1 MDHRRPQADG
11 DPPVSPSPHL
21 PVTPS
26 PPPPVPPSLPV
37 SRLLVPNL
45 RWWIG
50 ALLFASTVINYIDR
64 QTLNV
69 LAPYLKAEY
78 HWTNS
83 DFALI
88 VISFRFSYAVVQFLG
103 GRLIDVLGTRRGL
116 SITVAWY
123 SVMAMLTSLSRGLA
137 SFCGFRFLLG
147 AGEAANWPGATK
159 AVSEWFPAKERGI
172 AVALF
177 DSGSAIG
184 GAVAPSL
191 VVWLYHAFGTWRPAF
206 LITGTLGFLWLLAWI
221 ATYHRPEDHPRIT
234 DSERTMILASRSGA
248 GEGHLQT
255 RTPVSMLVGYRQT
268 WGCVLAKA
276 ILDPYWYL
284 VADWF
289 ALFLVSRGFKLEDTL
304 MGFWIPFVCADLG
317 NFVGGG
323 LSSYFIHRGWTVGS
337 ARRVIFLICG
347 PFMLLMIPAVYT
359 TRLWL
364 LIAEFGLATLGYAAC
379 ATIFLT
385 LPSDLFESGSV
396 ATVSGLAG
404 MVTGFVTIAAT
415 YTIGAVT
422 DRYSFAPILM
432 GASAAPVLA
441 SIAVFSLVRNTKNT
455 GNGVLLRI

>member
-1 MDHRRPQADG
+1 MRAGRGRPRA
-11 DPPVSPSPHL
+11 VSH
-21 PVTPS
+21 
-26 PPPPVPPSLPV
+26 
-37 SRLLVPNL
+37 L

-64 QTLNV
+64 QTLSV
-69 LAPYLKAEY
+69 LAPYLKAEH

-83 DFALI
+83 DFASI
-88 VISFRFSYAVVQFLG
+88 VIAFRISYAVVQFLG
-103 GRLIDVLGTRRGL
+103 GRFVDVLGTRLGL
-116 SITVAWY
+116 SIAVAWY
-123 SVMAMLTSLSRGLA
+123 SVMAMLTSLAGGLW
-137 SFCGFRFLLG
+137 SFRAFRFLLG

-177 DSGSAIG
+177 DSGSAVG
-184 GAVAPSL
+184 GAVAPAL
-191 VVWLYHAFGTWRPAF
+191 VVWLYHVFGTWRPAF
-206 LITGTLGFLWLLAWI
+206 LITGTLGFLWLLAWLL
-221 ATYHRPEDHPRIT
+221 TYHRPEDHPRI
-234 DSERTMILASRSGA
+234 SEAELAMILSTRAGA
-248 GEGHLQT
+248 DEQAPAK
-255 RTPVSMLVGYRQT
+255 RTPVAKLIGFRQT
-268 WGCVLAKA
+268 WGVVLPKA

-284 VADWF
+284 IADWF

-304 MGFWIPFVCADLG
+304 IGFWIPFVCADLG

-323 LSSYFIHRGWTVGS
+323 LSSFFIHRGWSVGR

-347 PFMLLMIPAVYT
+347 PLMLMLIPAVYT

-404 MVTGFVTIAAT
+404 MVTGIVTIVVT

-422 DRYSFAPILM
+422 DRYSFAPILL

-441 SIAVFSLVRNTKNT
+441 AIVVFVFVRNTEQT

>member
-1 MDHRRPQADG
+1 MDSTSDGARADRRGVASPRRT
-11 DPPVSPSPHL
+11 VS
-21 PVTPS
+21 
-26 PPPPVPPSLPV
+26 
-37 SRLLVPNL
+37 NL

-50 ALLFASTVINYIDR
+50 ALLFASTVVNYIDR

-78 HWTNS
+78 HWNNS

-88 VISFRFSYAVVQFLG
+88 VIAFRLSYAIVQFVG
-103 GRLIDVLGTRRGL
+103 GRVVDVLGTRRGL
-116 SITVAWY
+116 SLAVAWY
-123 SVMAMLTSLSRGLA
+123 SVMAMLTSLATGLR
-137 SFCGFRFLLG
+137 SFCVFRFLLG

-159 AVSEWFPAKERGI
+159 AVSEWFPAKERGL

-184 GAVAPSL
+184 GAIAPSL

-206 LITGTLGFLWLLAWI
+206 LITGTLGFLWLLAWL
-221 ATYHRPEDHPRIT
+221 ATYHRPEDHPRIS
-234 DSERTMILASRSGA
+234 DAERAMILATRAGA
-248 GEGHLQT
+248 DEIAPKT
-255 RTPVSMLVGYRQT
+255 RTPVSQLIRYRQT
-268 WGCVLAKA
+268 WGIVFTKA
-276 ILDPYWYL
+276 ILDPYWYM

-323 LSSYFIHRGWTVGS
+323 LSSFFVHRGWSVGR
-337 ARRVIFLICG
+337 ARRIIFLICG
-347 PFMLLMIPAVYT
+347 PLMLLMIPAVYT

-364 LIAEFGLATLGYAAC
+364 LITEFGLATLGYAAC

-396 ATVSGLAG
+396 ATVSGLSG

-422 DRYSFAPILM
+422 DKYSFAPILL

-441 SIAVFSLVRNTKNT
+441 AIVVFTLVRNTKNT

>member
-1 MDHRRPQADG
+1 MFPRR
-11 DPPVSPSPHL
+11 VSH
-21 PVTPS
+21 
-26 PPPPVPPSLPV
+26 
-37 SRLLVPNL
+37 L

-69 LAPYLKAEY
+69 LAPYLKADY

-83 DFALI
+83 DFAWI
-88 VISFRFSYAVVQFLG
+88 VIAFRLSYAVVQFVG
-103 GRLIDVLGTRRGL
+103 GRFIDYVGTRRGL
-116 SITVAWY
+116 TFTVAWY
-123 SVMAMLTSLSRGLA
+123 SVMAMVTSFATGLKT
-137 SFCGFRFLLG
+137 FCAFRFLLG

-159 AVSEWFPAKERGI
+159 AVSEWFPAQERGI

-184 GAVAPSL
+184 GAVAPAL
-191 VVWLYHAFGTWRPAF
+191 VVWLYHVFGTWRPAF

-221 ATYHRPEDHPRIT
+221 LTYHKPEQHPRIS
-234 DSERTMILASRSGA
+234 DSERAMILATRAGA
-248 GEGHLQT
+248 DEKPAGARAPMLQI
-255 RTPVSMLVGYRQT
+255 LGYRQT
-268 WGCVLAKA
+268 WGCILSKA

-304 MGFWIPFVCADLG
+304 VGFWVPFVCADLG

-323 LSSYFIHRGWTVGS
+323 LSSWFIHRGWSVGA

-347 PFMLLMIPAVYT
+347 PMMLLMIPAVYT
-359 TRLWL
+359 KQLWL

-379 ATIFLT
+379 ATVFLT

-404 MVTGFVTIAAT
+404 GVTGFVTIAAT

-422 DRYSFAPILM
+422 DKYSFAPILM

-441 SIAVFSLVRNTKNT
+441 AMVVFALVRNTKNT
-455 GNGVLLRI
+455 GNGVVLRI

>member
-1 MDHRRPQADG
+1 MARHKA
-11 DPPVSPSPHL
+11 VS
-21 PVTPS
+21 
-26 PPPPVPPSLPV
+26 
-37 SRLLVPNL
+37 NL

-50 ALLFASTVINYIDR
+50 GLLFASTIINYIDR

-69 LAPYLKAEY
+69 LAPYLKADY

-88 VISFRFSYAVVQFLG
+88 VIAFRLSYAVVQFFG
-103 GRLIDVLGTRRGL
+103 GRFIDLVGTRRGL
-116 SITVAWY
+116 TITVAWY
-123 SVMAMLTSLSRGLA
+123 SMMAMVTSLATGLRT
-137 SFCGFRFLLG
+137 FCAFRFLLG

-184 GAVAPSL
+184 GAVAPAL
-191 VVWLYHAFGTWRPAF
+191 VVWLYHVFGTWRPAF
-206 LITGTLGFLWLLAWI
+206 IITGTLGFLWLLAWVI
-221 ATYHRPEDHPRIT
+221 TYYKPEDHPRI
-234 DSERTMILASRSGA
+234 SAAERTMILATRAGA
-248 GEGHLQT
+248 DEEVART
-255 RTPVSMLVGYRQT
+255 RTPVMQILGYRQT
-268 WGCVLAKA
+268 WGCILSKA

-323 LSSYFIHRGWTVGS
+323 LSSWFIHRGWTVGA

-347 PFMLLMIPAVYT
+347 PPMLLMIPAVYT

-379 ATIFLT
+379 ATVFLT

-404 MVTGFVTIAAT
+404 GVTGFVTIAAT

-422 DRYSFAPILM
+422 DKYSFAPILM
-432 GASAAPVLA
+432 GASLAPVLA
-441 SIAVFSLVRNTKNT
+441 AIVVFALVQNTKNT
-455 GNGVLLRI
+455 GNGVLLKI

>member
-1 MDHRRPQADG
+1 MEIPDESQA
-11 DPPVSPSPHL
+11 
-21 PVTPS
+21 
-26 PPPPVPPSLPV
+26 
-37 SRLLVPNL
+37 RQLVIPNL

-50 ALLFASTVINYIDR
+50 ALLFASTVVNYIDR
-64 QTLNV
+64 QALNV

-78 HWTNS
+78 HWNNS

-88 VISFRFSYAVVQFLG
+88 VIAFRVSYSVVQLIG
-103 GRLIDVLGTRRGL
+103 GRLVDVLGTRRGL
-116 SITVAWY
+116 GLAVAWY
-123 SVMAMLTSLSRGLA
+123 SVMAMLTSLANGLG
-137 SFCGFRFLLG
+137 SFCTFRFLLG

-159 AVSEWFPAKERGI
+159 AVSEWFPAKERAI

-184 GAVAPSL
+184 GAVAPAL
-191 VVWLYHAFGTWRPAF
+191 VVWLFHEFGTWRPVF
-206 LITGTLGFLWLLAWI
+206 LITGALGFLWVFVWM
-221 ATYHRPEDHPRIT
+221 ATYHRPEDHPHISE
-234 DSERTMILASRSGA
+234 SERDMIRKTRSGA
-248 GEGHLQT
+248 DETLAPT
-255 RTPVSMLVGYRQT
+255 RVSVLMLARYRQT
-268 WGCVLAKA
+268 WGVVLAKA
-276 ILDPYWYL
+276 ILDPYWFL

-304 MGFWIPFVCADLG
+304 VGFWIPFVCADLG

-323 LSSYFIHRGWTVGS
+323 LSSYFIHRGWSVGA
-337 ARRVIFLICG
+337 ARRIIFLICG
-347 PFMLLMIPAVYT
+347 PLMLLMIPAVYT
-359 TRLWL
+359 TNLWL

-422 DRYSFAPILM
+422 DKYSFAPILL

-441 SIAVFSLVRNTKNT
+441 SIAVFALVRNTRNT

>member
-1 MDHRRPQADG
+1 MGLTSGAARGGRGGAASSRRT
-11 DPPVSPSPHL
+11 VS
-21 PVTPS
+21 
-26 PPPPVPPSLPV
+26 
-37 SRLLVPNL
+37 NL

-50 ALLFASTVINYIDR
+50 ALLFASTVVNYIDR
-64 QTLNV
+64 QTLSV

-88 VISFRFSYAVVQFLG
+88 VIAFRLSYAIVQFVG
-103 GRLIDVLGTRRGL
+103 GRVVDVLGTRRGL
-116 SITVAWY
+116 SLAVAWY
-123 SVMAMLTSLSRGLA
+123 SVMAMLTSFATGLR
-137 SFCGFRFLLG
+137 SFCAFRFLLG

-191 VVWLYHAFGTWRPAF
+191 VVWLYHEFGTWRPAF
-206 LITGTLGFLWLLAWI
+206 LITGTLGFLWLLAWL
-221 ATYHRPEDHPRIT
+221 ATYHRPEDHPRIS
-234 DSERTMILASRSGA
+234 DAERAMILATRAGA
-248 GEGHLQT
+248 DEVAPAT
-255 RTPVSMLVGYRQT
+255 RTPVSQLIRYRQT
-268 WGCVLAKA
+268 WGIVLTKA
-276 ILDPYWYL
+276 ILDPYWYM

-323 LSSYFIHRGWTVGS
+323 LSSFFVHRGWSVGA
-337 ARRVIFLICG
+337 ARRIIFLICG
-347 PFMLLMIPAVYT
+347 PLMLLMIPAVYT

-364 LIAEFGLATLGYAAC
+364 LITEFGLATLGYAAC

-396 ATVSGLAG
+396 ATVSGLSG

-422 DRYSFAPILM
+422 DKYSFAPILL

-441 SIAVFSLVRNTKNT
+441 AIVVFALVRNTRNT
-455 GNGVLLRI
+455 GNGVLLKI

>member
-1 MDHRRPQADG
+1 MAAHKSVA
-11 DPPVSPSPHL
+11 
-21 PVTPS
+21 
-26 PPPPVPPSLPV
+26 
-37 SRLLVPNL
+37 NL

-69 LAPYLKAEY
+69 LAPYLKADY

-88 VISFRFSYAVVQFLG
+88 VISFRLSYAVVQFLG
-103 GRLIDVLGTRRGL
+103 GRLIDMLGTRRGL
-116 SITVAWY
+116 TITVAWY
-123 SVMAMLTSLSRGLA
+123 SAMAMVTSLATGLK
-137 SFCGFRFLLG
+137 SFCAFRFLLG

-184 GAVAPSL
+184 GAVAPAL

-221 ATYHRPEDHPRIT
+221 LTYYKPEDHPRIS
-234 DSERTMILASRSGA
+234 DSERTMILATRAGA
-248 GEGHLQT
+248 NEEPMRT
-255 RTPVSMLVGYRQT
+255 RTPVLALVGYRQT

-323 LSSYFIHRGWTVGS
+323 LSSWFIHRGWTVGA

-347 PFMLLMIPAVYT
+347 PLMLLMIPAVYT

-385 LPSDLFESGSV
+385 LPSDLFQSGSV

-422 DRYSFAPILM
+422 DKYSFAPILM

-441 SIAVFSLVRNTKNT
+441 AIAVFVLVRNTAKT
-455 GNGVLLRI
+455 GDGVLLRI

>member
-1 MDHRRPQADG
+1 MAMPDRPHA
-11 DPPVSPSPHL
+11 
-21 PVTPS
+21 
-26 PPPPVPPSLPV
+26 
-37 SRLLVPNL
+37 SRLVVPNL

-50 ALLFASTVINYIDR
+50 GLLFASTVINYIDR

-88 VISFRFSYAVVQFLG
+88 VIAFRLAYAVVQLVA
-103 GRLIDVLGTRRGL
+103 GRLVDVLGTRRGL
-116 SITVAWY
+116 GLAVAWY
-123 SVMAMLTSLSRGLA
+123 SVMAALTSSANGLG
-137 SFCGFRFLLG
+137 SFCAFRFLLG
-147 AGEAANWPGATK
+147 AGEAANWPAATK
-159 AVSEWFPAKERGI
+159 AVSEWFPAKERGL

-184 GAVAPSL
+184 GAVAPAL
-191 VVWLYHAFGTWRPAF
+191 VVWLFHLFGTWRPAF
-206 LITGTLGFLWLLAWI
+206 LITGTLGLLWLLAWS
-221 ATYHRPEDHPRIT
+221 AMYRRPEEHPRIG
-234 DSERTMILASRSGA
+234 ERERALILEARPGA
-248 GEGHLQT
+248 GATCVPSRVPLS
-255 RTPVSMLVGYRQT
+255 VLVRYRQT
-268 WGCVLAKA
+268 WGVVLAKA
-276 ILDPYWYL
+276 ILDPYWFL

-289 ALFLVSRGFKLEDTL
+289 ALFLVGRGFKLEDTL
-304 MGFWIPFVCADLG
+304 VGFWVPFVCADIG

-323 LSSYFIHRGWTVGS
+323 LSSYFIHRGWGVGA
-337 ARRVIFLICG
+337 ARRAIFLICG
-347 PFMLLMIPAVYT
+347 PLMLLLIPAAYT
-359 TRLWL
+359 TQLWL

-415 YTIGAVT
+415 YTIGAVADT
-422 DRYSFAPILM
+422 YSFAPILM

-441 SIAVFSLVRNTKNT
+441 AMAVFILVRNTRST
-455 GNGVLLRI
+455 GDGVLLRI

>member
-1 MDHRRPQADG
+1 MDSTSGADRGSLAPRRRT
-11 DPPVSPSPHL
+11 VS
-21 PVTPS
+21 
-26 PPPPVPPSLPV
+26 
-37 SRLLVPNL
+37 NL

-50 ALLFASTVINYIDR
+50 ALLFASTVVNYIDR
-64 QTLNV
+64 QTLSV

-88 VISFRFSYAVVQFLG
+88 VISFRLSYAIVQFVG
-103 GRLIDVLGTRRGL
+103 GRVVDVLGTRRGL
-116 SITVAWY
+116 SLAVAWY
-123 SVMAMLTSLSRGLA
+123 SVMAMLTSLATGLR
-137 SFCGFRFLLG
+137 SFCVFRFLLG

-184 GAVAPSL
+184 GAIAPSL

-206 LITGTLGFLWLLAWI
+206 LITGTLGFLWLLAWLV
-221 ATYHRPEDHPRIT
+221 TYHRPEDHPRIS
-234 DSERTMILASRSGA
+234 DAERAMILATRAGA
-248 GEGHLQT
+248 DEIAPAT
-255 RTPVSMLVGYRQT
+255 RTPVSQLIRYRQT
-268 WGCVLAKA
+268 WGIVLTKA
-276 ILDPYWYL
+276 ILDPYWYM

-323 LSSYFIHRGWTVGS
+323 LSSFFVHRGWSVGR
-337 ARRVIFLICG
+337 ARRIIFLICG
-347 PFMLLMIPAVYT
+347 PLMLLMIPAVYT

-364 LIAEFGLATLGYAAC
+364 LITEFGLATLGYAAC

-396 ATVSGLAG
+396 ATVSGLSG

-422 DRYSFAPILM
+422 DKYSFAPILL

-441 SIAVFSLVRNTKNT
+441 AIVVYALVRNTSNT

>member
-1 MDHRRPQADG
+1 MDGASGGDRPDR
-11 DPPVSPSPHL
+11 PVSASPL
-21 PVTPS
+21 RRV
-26 PPPPVPPSLPV
+26 V
-37 SRLLVPNL
+37 NL

-50 ALLFASTVINYIDR
+50 GLLFASTVINYIDR

-88 VISFRFSYAVVQFLG
+88 VISFRLSYAIVQFVG
-103 GRLIDVLGTRRGL
+103 GRVVDVLGTRRGL
-116 SITVAWY
+116 SLAVAWY
-123 SVMAMLTSLSRGLA
+123 SVMAMLTSLATGLR
-137 SFCGFRFLLG
+137 SFCAFRFLLG

-184 GAVAPSL
+184 GAIAPSL

-206 LITGTLGFLWLLAWI
+206 LITGTLGFMWLVAWMV
-221 ATYHRPEDHPRIT
+221 TYHRPEDHPRIS
-234 DSERTMILASRSGA
+234 DAERAMILATRAGADETPPESRA
-248 GEGHLQT
+248 
-255 RTPVSMLVGYRQT
+255 PVLTLVRYRQT
-268 WGCVLAKA
+268 WGIVLAKA
-276 ILDPYWYL
+276 ILDPYWYM

-304 MGFWIPFVCADLG
+304 VGFWVPFVCADLG

-323 LSSYFIHRGWTVGS
+323 LSSYFVHRGWSVGA
-337 ARRVIFLICG
+337 ARRIIFLICG

-396 ATVSGLAG
+396 ATVSGLSG

-422 DRYSFAPILM
+422 DKYSFAPILL

-441 SIAVFSLVRNTKNT
+441 AIAVFTLVRNTRNT